1 MTKRKLTREEI
12 EEDIL
17 VTRYYQTQQY
27 LKDNK
32 ALVIGVAV
40 AIVVVI
46 GGIIG
51 YSVYSENQETKAQN
65 MLSNAQMSFMQ
76 ADYENA
82 LNGNT
87 DAFTAGFKTVMSEY
101 GGTKAANLAHYYA
114 SVSAFKLGQT
124 TDALSYIQD
133 FKTTEGI
140 LGVAPIQFYA
150 SLLEAEGNFS
160 QAGDKYVEAAEWEE
174 TPTTTPQNYI
184 NAANAYIAAGN
195 SDKALTIINRLLDDS
210 EIGANYVTQAKK
222 LKGQLKSNA

>member
-17 VTRYYQTQQY
+17 VTRYYQVQQY

-40 AIVVVI
+40 AIVVVV
-46 GGIIG
+46 GGLIG
-51 YSVYSENQETKAQN
+51 YSTYKDSQETKAQN
-65 MLSNAQMSFMQ
+65 MLANAQISFMQ

-114 SVSAFKLGQT
+114 AVSSFKLGNT
-124 TDALSYIQD
+124 TEAIGYIQD
-133 FKTTEGI
+133 FKTTDGV

-150 SLLEAEGNFS
+150 SLLEAEGNLS

-184 NAANAYIAAGN
+184 NAANSYIAAGEEG
-195 SDKALTIINRLLDDS
+195 KALTIINRLLEDS
-210 EIGANYVTQAKK
+210 EIGANYITRAKK
-222 LKGQLKSNA
+222 LKGQLTISA

>member
-17 VTRYYQTQQY
+17 VTRYYQVQQY

-40 AIVVVI
+40 AIVLAI
-46 GGIIG
+46 GGMIG
-51 YSVYSENQETKAQN
+51 YSVYSENQEAKAQN
-65 MLSNAQMSFMQ
+65 MLANAQMSFMQ
-76 ADYENA
+76 ANYENA
-82 LNGNT
+82 LNGNPN
-87 DAFTAGFKTVMSEY
+87 AFTSGFKTVMSEY

-114 SVSAFKLGQT
+114 AVSAFKLGQT
-124 TDALSYIQD
+124 TEALSYMQD
-133 FKTTEGI
+133 FKTTKGI

-150 SLLEAEGNFS
+150 SLLEAEGNYG

-184 NAANAYIAAGN
+184 NAANAYIAAGS
-195 SDKALTIINRLLDDS
+195 SDKAVTIINRLLEDS
-210 EIGANYVTQAKK
+210 EVAANYVTQAKK
-222 LKGQLKSNA
+222 LKGQLTASA